1 MIAKIIMFLGDIL
14 FNMRVVIDEIT
25 MFLANLGAFTPYLAF
40 KSFFLGLEVL
50 LFLDLKVVYYFLEKQ
65 YFHLIVQNSCEL
77 VQLDHQNSS
86 PHYTYF
92 ISFH

>member
-40 KSFFLGLEVL
+40 KAFLNTIRYDEYKIIYWVIIIAFIG
-50 LFLDLKVVYYFLEKQ
+50 Y
-65 YFHLIVQNSCEL
+65 LIWLIRYENKK
-77 VQLDHQNSS
+77 N
-86 PHYTYF
+86 
-92 ISFH
+92 I

>member
-40 KSFFLGLEVL
+40 KAFLNTIRYDEYKIIYWVIIIAFIG
-50 LFLDLKVVYYFLEKQ
+50 Y
-65 YFHLIVQNSCEL
+65 LIWLIRYENKK
-77 VQLDHQNSS
+77 N
-86 PHYTYF
+86 
-92 ISFH
+92 

>member
-40 KSFFLGLEVL
+40 KAFLNTIRYDEYKIIYWVIIIAFIG
-50 LFLDLKVVYYFLEKQ
+50 Y
-65 YFHLIVQNSCEL
+65 LIWLIRYENKK
-77 VQLDHQNSS
+77 NR
-86 PHYTYF
+86 
-92 ISFH
+92 

>member
-40 KSFFLGLEVL
+40 KAFLNTIRYDEY
-50 LFLDLKVVYYFLEKQ
+50 KIVYWIIIIA
-65 YFHLIVQNSCEL
+65 LIVYIIWLILYENRKSK
-77 VQLDHQNSS
+77 
-86 PHYTYF
+86 
-92 ISFH
+92 